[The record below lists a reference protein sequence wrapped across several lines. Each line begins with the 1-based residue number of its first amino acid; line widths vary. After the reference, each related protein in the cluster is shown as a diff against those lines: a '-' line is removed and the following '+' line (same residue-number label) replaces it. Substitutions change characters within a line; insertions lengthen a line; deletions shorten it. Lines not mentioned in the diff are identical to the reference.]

1 MAKGPFGNP
10 LSTGIAL
17 SGVIDM
23 VTPVRQAQERK
34 RKRQAEEK
42 VAQDKRAKELGSI
55 MGKIAIDEDKIWW
68 RYHDDAR
75 AQYANTIDKVQQMYS
90 AGDYAGMYKTIN
102 DFDSRMANYTQATT
116 QKNEWKK
123 SVEKGDKY
131 YDQSYLNALENRDV
145 DMADLVG
152 LADQSGF
159 GMHDENTNILGFINP
174 VDRVDLRASMKKAV
188 EGQKFEYDKAGKK
201 LDVVGYG
208 ANREPVYRMSLQ
220 DKDNTINAV
229 KNSISPQ
236 AVPYMLM
243 ELGYSKEDQT
253 KMTPAELAQT
263 LDQELDKVYGLYA
276 TQEQMGAKPTG
287 DGGGFSFNV
296 GGGKSEGSVFNRSE
310 GRELFLDTPS
320 PLAGSPSSIKTQ
332 GQYDVTFTKGT
343 GRTTLSVPT
352 GSYELDP
359 TTGKYKTT
367 NFRGALDEAIP
378 LFAMLGNDDQEWYV
392 STSKGSVSD
401 VDPNM
406 LAVLADAI
414 RGGDLGDISQAQQQL
429 DKAKYGKTYLIKGN
443 ESVRNQF
450 WQKILGQDYTKQ
462 RANEAMEKL
471 GGLPD
476 F

>member
-1 MAKGPFGNP
+1 
-10 LSTGIAL
+10 
-17 SGVIDM
+17 M

-42 VAQDKRAKELGSI
+42 AAQDERAKELGSI

-75 AQYANTIDKVQQMYS
+75 SQYANTIDKVQQMYS

-131 YDQSYLNALENRDV
+131 YDQGYLNALENRDV

-159 GMHDENTNILGFINP
+159 GMHDKNTNILGFINP

-208 ANREPVYRMSLQ
+208 ANGEPVYRMSLQ

-276 TQEQMGAKPTG
+276 TQEKMGAKPTG

-296 GGGKSEGSVFNRSE
+296 GGGRSEGSIFNNSG
-310 GRELFLDTPS
+310 GRELK
-320 PLAGSPSSIKTQ
+320 LAGGDALKTT
-332 GQYDVTFTKGT
+332 GQYDITFTKGT
-343 GRTTLSVPT
+343 GRTTLSVPS
-352 GSYELDP
+352 GSYVLDP
-359 TTGKYKTT
+359 TTGEYKETGFT
-367 NFRGALDEAIP
+367 GALEDAIP
-378 LFAMLGNDDQEWYV
+378 LYPMVGEDGQEWYAAI
-392 STSKGSVSD
+392 SKGSVSD

-406 LAVLADAI
+406 IMIITNLLSSGDA
-414 RGGDLGDISQAQQQL
+414 GDAAEAQKML
-429 DKAKYGKTYLIKGN
+429 DKSKYGQTYLIKGN
-443 ESVRNQF
+443 GSVKNQF
-450 WQKILGQDYTKQ
+450 WGKVLGQDYTKQ
-462 RANEAMEKL
+462 RANDAMKKL
-471 GGLPD
+471 GAGLPD